1 MKIIKYMT
9 TVAIFAVMPNIVIA
23 EEAPSS
29 AVGAALPEN
38 VRVLLIQEMMALR
51 NATQNLMDGLVQGRD
66 EVVAENAQAM
76 HDSFIMAKKMTAAD
90 KEALVKA
97 VPAAFLEKDK
107 AFHKLS
113 AQLAKAAESGDRPKQ
128 NELFA
133 ELINACA
140 QCHAAHASD
149 RFPGFSS
156 GQ

>member
-1 MKIIKYMT
+1 MKIIKY
-9 TVAIFAVMPNIVIA
+9 VATAAMFALMPNVVVA
-23 EEAPSS
+23 EEAAPS
-29 AVGAALPEN
+29 AVGAALPTN

-51 NATQNLMDGLVQGRD
+51 DAAQNIMDGLVQGRD

-140 QCHAAHASD
+140 QCHSEHAYD